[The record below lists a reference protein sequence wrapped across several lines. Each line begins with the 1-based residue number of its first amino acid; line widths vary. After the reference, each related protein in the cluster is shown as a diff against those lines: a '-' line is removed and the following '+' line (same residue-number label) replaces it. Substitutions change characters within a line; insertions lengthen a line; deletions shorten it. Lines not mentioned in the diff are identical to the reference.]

1 MEEELTMRALTPW
14 TGMTSFKTEM
24 DRLFDRF
31 IEPVWSQMPGL
42 GEWEPKVDVTET
54 KDAITVKAEVPGVDQ
69 KDIAVSLQENVL
81 TIKGEKEEE
90 KEEKDKRHHRV
101 ERSYGAFA
109 RVMRLPAA
117 VDGSK
122 ATASFKDGVIT
133 ITLPKAPE
141 AKGTTIP
148 VKAA

>member
-1 MEEELTMRALTPW
+1 MRALTPW
-14 TGMTSFKTEM
+14 TGMGSFKKEM

-31 IEPVWSQMPGL
+31 LEPAWTEMPAL
-42 GEWEPKVDVTET
+42 GEWEPKVDVAET
-54 KDAITVKAEVPGVDQ
+54 KDAITVKAEVPGVEQ
-69 KDIAVSLQENVL
+69 KDVSISLQDNVL

-90 KEEKDKRHHRV
+90 KEEKDKRYHRV

-117 VDGSK
+117 VDASK
-122 ATASFKDGVIT
+122 AAASFKDGVIT